1 MAALKPLLDAECGT
15 TNPLIKLSQFYT
27 RDNTLVTQDG
37 LIKPA
42 TNNFTNAN
50 LTGGSNATIDELVN
64 EYHRPI
70 AAPNTFHLE
79 GLLTGLRLADDT
91 IDNTNKHEYEWT
103 SQFLDSLTNDFSSY
117 STNTKTNNNFSSSM
131 IHPLSNQ
138 QIQTPQQIINDFNI
152 QSQSQWMPW
161 NEQSYIP
168 STSTFS
174 LNSNSAFLDQQPSNV
189 DAGFDNDT
197 VKAAQNI
204 FALLQETQFAAD
216 SEFKNFVENVAGG
229 IGEKST
235 VDAKKQEATGETK
248 DVTVDKWIN
257 EFSNELSNESEWQHD
272 WAADA
277 ANLSSLDD
285 QIPRSQSWL
294 RHLMDNDDNYS
305 EYKFAKANV
314 YLDHSNPFEEGLKR
328 LQAHDIVNAVLLF
341 EAAVQKQ
348 PNHVEAWLYLGVTQS
363 ENEQDGPAIC
373 ALKKCVEL
381 DPKNLQA
388 YITLASCYANEML
401 TNEALDSLRKWLA
414 NNEKYSHL
422 LTNRRSQTT
431 TTTDEPRLIDELAFE
446 ELQELFLQAVSLS
459 NNPNDIDSDLQVC
472 LGVLFHLPGDYDKA
486 AECFNTAVLAKPDDA
501 LLWNKLGAALANGGQ
516 SEKAVDAYYHAL
528 SLSPG
533 FVRARYNL
541 GISCFNLSAY
551 KQAVEHFL
559 TALKQQSDGM
569 GPQDGCGKKKA
580 MAKNLL
586 SIDEKY
592 LLITR
597 NLQETI
603 GDDQLKEILSER
615 DLKVY
620 WGTAT
625 TGRPHI
631 AYFLPMI
638 KIADFLHAG
647 CEVTILFA
655 DLHAYLDNMK
665 APWELLDHRTSYYQH
680 IIKAMLKSI
689 GVPLE
694 KLKFVR
700 GTDYQL
706 TQEYTCDVYRLF
718 SIVSEHRAKR
728 AGAEVV
734 KQVASPLISGLLYPC
749 LQALDEEYLHVDAQ
763 FGGVDQ
769 RRIFTFAEENLPKLG
784 YNKRIYLMN
793 PMIPGLTG
801 DKMSASNEK
810 SKIDLLDTSEQV
822 KVKLNAALCET
833 TNIEQNGILLFCK
846 NVIFPLLK
854 NEKFILLQSSKNNQL
869 ISFDNYQHLED
880 TFIEEDINANDIK
893 NGLAECLNKLL
904 EPIRQEFQSEEMQKL
919 ISLAYPTS

>member
-42 TNNFTNAN
+42 TNNFSNAN

-91 IDNTNKHEYEWT
+91 VDNTNKHEYEWT
-103 SQFLDSLTNDFSSY
+103 SQFLDSFTNDFS
-117 STNTKTNNNFSSSM
+117 TNMPKTNNNFSSPV
-131 IHPLSNQ
+131 IHPPSHQ
-138 QIQTPQQIINDFNI
+138 QIQTPPHVINDYNI
-152 QSQSQWMPW
+152 PQHSQWMPW

-168 STSTFS
+168 SSSLFP
-174 LNSNSAFLDQQPSNV
+174 LNSNPNFLDQQSSTP
-189 DAGFDNDT
+189 DAAFDNDT

-204 FALLQETQFAAD
+204 LALLQETQFAAD
-216 SEFKNFVENVAGG
+216 TEFKNFVEHVADGNG
-229 IGEKST
+229 DKST
-235 VDAKKQEATGETK
+235 VDAKKQQATGDAK

-294 RHLMDNDDNYS
+294 RHLMDNDDSYS
-305 EYKFAKANV
+305 EYKFAKNNPN
-314 YLDHSNPFEEGLKR
+314 LDHSNPFEEGLIH

-348 PNHVEAWLYLGVTQS
+348 SNHVDAWLYLGITQS

-401 TNEALDSLRKWLA
+401 TNQALDSLRKWLA
-414 NNEKYSHL
+414 NNDKYSHL
-422 LTNRRSQTT
+422 LSNRRSQI
-431 TTTDEPRLIDELAFE
+431 TTDESRLIDELAFE

-459 NNPNDIDSDLQVC
+459 NNPSDIDSDLQVC

-528 SLSPG
+528 TLSPG

-559 TALKQQSDGM
+559 TALKQQSDGI
-569 GPQDGCGKKKA
+569 GPQGTHVQMSENIWRTLAIAIGHLQRPDLEQSVANKD
-580 MAKNLL
+580 L
-586 SIDEKY
+586 S
-592 LLITR
+592 
-597 NLQETI
+597 
-603 GDDQLKEILSER
+603 
-615 DLKVY
+615 
-620 WGTAT
+620 
-625 TGRPHI
+625 
-631 AYFLPMI
+631 
-638 KIADFLHAG
+638 
-647 CEVTILFA
+647 
-655 DLHAYLDNMK
+655 
-665 APWELLDHRTSYYQH
+665 
-680 IIKAMLKSI
+680 
-689 GVPLE
+689 
-694 KLKFVR
+694 
-700 GTDYQL
+700 
-706 TQEYTCDVYRLF
+706 
-718 SIVSEHRAKR
+718 
-728 AGAEVV
+728 
-734 KQVASPLISGLLYPC
+734 
-749 LQALDEEYLHVDAQ
+749 
-763 FGGVDQ
+763 
-769 RRIFTFAEENLPKLG
+769 
-784 YNKRIYLMN
+784 
-793 PMIPGLTG
+793 
-801 DKMSASNEK
+801 
-810 SKIDLLDTSEQV
+810 
-822 KVKLNAALCET
+822 
-833 TNIEQNGILLFCK
+833 
-846 NVIFPLLK
+846 
-854 NEKFILLQSSKNNQL
+854 
-869 ISFDNYQHLED
+869 
-880 TFIEEDINANDIK
+880 
-893 NGLAECLNKLL
+893 KLL
-904 EPIRQEFQSEEMQKL
+904 HEFQIE
-919 ISLAYPTS
+919 